1 MFDHFKT
8 MTFVIA
14 ILLAAGVQPA
24 WAHAKLT
31 ASVPMANEMAMP
43 VPTEIRL
50 TFSDSVDPAITK
62 IDISVAGPH
71 HEPVAIKDMA
81 PAADDANVLVV
92 HLQSGEK
99 LPDGLYTVTWKT
111 LCIDG
116 HKGSGSFAY
125 DAMQ

>member
-1 MFDHFKT
+1 MFDPLKT
-8 MTFVIA
+8 ITFIA
-14 ILLAAGVQPA
+14 AALLMAGVQPA
-24 WAHAKLT
+24 WAHATLT
-31 ASVPMANEMAMP
+31 ASVPEANEMAMP

-71 HEPVAIKDMA
+71 HEPIAIKDMA
-81 PAADDANVLVV
+81 PAANDDNVLIV
-92 HLQSGEK
+92 HLQSGK
-99 LPDGLYTVTWKT
+99 LPDGLYTVSWKA

>member
-1 MFDHFKT
+1 MFDPFRT
-8 MTFVIA
+8 AAFISAV
-14 ILLAAGVQPA
+14 LLMAGVQPA

-31 ASVPMANEMAMP
+31 ASVPEANEMAMP

-71 HEPVAIKDMA
+71 HEPIAIKDMA

-92 HLQSGEK
+92 HLRPGK
-99 LPDGLYTVTWKT
+99 LPDGLYTVSWKT